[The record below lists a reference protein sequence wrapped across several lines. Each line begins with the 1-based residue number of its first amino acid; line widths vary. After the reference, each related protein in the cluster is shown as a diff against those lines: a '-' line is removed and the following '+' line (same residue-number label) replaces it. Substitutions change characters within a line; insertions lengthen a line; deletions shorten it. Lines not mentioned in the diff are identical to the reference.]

1 MINKLYLLFGTA
13 LLGLYTTA
21 AFRGWEVGGLA
32 RESAAASTA
41 RHASG
46 GHRSVWIT
54 SYRGGK

>member
-1 MINKLYLLFGTA
+1 MRAIYSVTSAA
-13 LLGLYTTA
+13 LLGWYALA
-21 AFRGWEVGGLA
+21 GVFGWELGGYG
-32 RESAAASTA
+32 RETAQQSTA